1 MKELKNLNQYNNEK
15 KRNNI
20 NYDKIILSP
29 KSKIN
34 VILRTMIISL
44 CCFFFPFEA
53 IVNNRL
59 QQIEFQLYVENN
71 FFSFLFSTKLM
82 NSQEFH
88 SFIDILMKII
98 GTSDSIMVIISIIYL
113 NFHPF
118 IGLKLIL
125 ISSITQYFIIM
136 LQILFQAH
144 RPFWDL
150 EEFETICRNTYPN
163 PSSRLFVSSFF
174 YLYAII
180 SFNLLKKK
188 KFLPIQKFF
197 ISIFYIIILIA
208 LLIMFGGIYL
218 LYLHQIIYTF
228 VISIVVIA
236 LLIDFDTKI
245 HNFIFNSLKNVYN
258 TRLYKMK
265 IFFYICGLF
274 FGGFIS
280 LYFIEE
286 NDINKIKDKIYQNS
300 NCSDEDLEMFGIKQS
315 LLNISF
321 LSGVIGAFWGA
332 AFTVEKKVGKWW
344 SESSLKISIIK
355 LIYIGIIC
363 AIFILA
369 KYYIKIIKSKFE
381 LYFALEII
389 LDFLES
395 YCIFGPLP
403 LFFQYMG
410 FNEHYTTKSYEKIN
424 VNLREENEIQFFRA
438 TIFEDEKK
446 GKKNDGYVV
455 IDRNEKKNL
464 IEDKENE
471 ENEEDINKI
480 YKNENDN
487 NIENINEEKEEKD
500 NNEIY
505 QPTSMIIK
513 NLRRHEEEEGDFEF
527 YIENENKDI
536 SNFGN
541 SNDLKNEK

>member
-455 IDRNEKKNL
+455 IDRNEKQNL
-464 IEDKENE
+464 IEDK

>member
-1 MKELKNLNQYNNEK
+1 MKELKNLNEYNNEK

-20 NYDKIILSP
+20 NYNKIILSP

-53 IVNNRL
+53 IVDNRL
-59 QQIEFQLYVENN
+59 QQIEFQLYVENK
-71 FFSFLFSTKLM
+71 FLSFLFSTKLV
-82 NSQEFH
+82 NNQEFH
-88 SFIDILMKII
+88 KFIDILMKII

-125 ISSITQYFIIM
+125 ISSITQYFVIM

-163 PSSRLFVSSFF
+163 PSSRLFYSSFF

-236 LLIDFDTKI
+236 LLIDFDTSI

-258 TRLYKMK
+258 TRMYKMK

-344 SESSLKISIIK
+344 SKRSLKISIIK

-363 AIFILA
+363 AIFILT

-381 LYFALEII
+381 LYFALETI

-403 LFFQYMG
+403 FFFQYMG
-410 FNEHYTTKSYEKIN
+410 FNENYTTKNYEKIN
-424 VNLREENEIQFFRA
+424 VSLREENEIQFFRA

-471 ENEEDINKI
+471 EDINKI
-480 YKNENDN
+480 NKNENDN
-487 NIENINEEKEEKD
+487 NIEKLIEEKEEKD
-500 NNEIY
+500 KNEIY

-536 SNFGN
+536 SNLGN
-541 SNDLKNEK
+541 SNDLKNEE

>member
-1 MKELKNLNQYNNEK
+1 MKELKNLNKYNNEK

-53 IVNNRL
+53 IVDNKL
-59 QQIEFQLYVENN
+59 QQIEFQLYVENK
-71 FFSFLFSTKLM
+71 FLSFLFSTKLV
-82 NSQEFH
+82 NNQEFH
-88 SFIDILMKII
+88 KFIDILMKII

-125 ISSITQYFIIM
+125 ISSITQYFVIM

-144 RPFWDL
+144 RPLWDL

-163 PSSRLFVSSFF
+163 PSSRLFYSSFF

-236 LLIDFDTKI
+236 LLIDFDTSI

-258 TRLYKMK
+258 TRMYKMK

-300 NCSDEDLEMFGIKQS
+300 NCSYEDLEMFGIKQS
-315 LLNISF
+315 LLTF
-321 LSGVIGAFWGA
+321 
-332 AFTVEKKVGKWW
+332 
-344 SESSLKISIIK
+344 KI
-355 LIYIGIIC
+355 
-363 AIFILA
+363 
-369 KYYIKIIKSKFE
+369 
-381 LYFALEII
+381 LY
-389 LDFLES
+389 
-395 YCIFGPLP
+395 
-403 LFFQYMG
+403 
-410 FNEHYTTKSYEKIN
+410 
-424 VNLREENEIQFFRA
+424 
-438 TIFEDEKK
+438 
-446 GKKNDGYVV
+446 
-455 IDRNEKKNL
+455 
-464 IEDKENE
+464 
-471 ENEEDINKI
+471 
-480 YKNENDN
+480 
-487 NIENINEEKEEKD
+487 
-500 NNEIY
+500 
-505 QPTSMIIK
+505 
-513 NLRRHEEEEGDFEF
+513 
-527 YIENENKDI
+527 
-536 SNFGN
+536 
-541 SNDLKNEK
+541 

>member
-59 QQIEFQLYVENN
+59 QQIEFQLYVENK
-71 FFSFLFSTKLM
+71 FLSFLFSTKLV

-125 ISSITQYFIIM
+125 ISSITQYFVIM

-163 PSSRLFVSSFF
+163 PSSRLFYSSFF

-363 AIFILA
+363 AIFILV

-389 LDFLES
+389 LYFLES

-455 IDRNEKKNL
+455 IDRNEKQNL
-464 IEDKENE
+464 IEDK

-480 YKNENDN
+480 YKNEKDN
-487 NIENINEEKEEKD
+487 NIENINEEKDEKD

>member
-381 LYFALEII
+381 
-389 LDFLES
+389 
-395 YCIFGPLP
+395 
-403 LFFQYMG
+403 
-410 FNEHYTTKSYEKIN
+410 
-424 VNLREENEIQFFRA
+424 
-438 TIFEDEKK
+438 
-446 GKKNDGYVV
+446 
-455 IDRNEKKNL
+455 
-464 IEDKENE
+464 
-471 ENEEDINKI
+471 
-480 YKNENDN
+480 
-487 NIENINEEKEEKD
+487 
-500 NNEIY
+500 
-505 QPTSMIIK
+505 
-513 NLRRHEEEEGDFEF
+513 
-527 YIENENKDI
+527 
-536 SNFGN
+536 
-541 SNDLKNEK
+541 

>member
-1 MKELKNLNQYNNEK
+1 MKELKNLNQYNNEQ

-53 IVNNRL
+53 IVDNRL

-125 ISSITQYFIIM
+125 ISSITQYFVIM

-236 LLIDFDTKI
+236 LLIDFDTNI

-286 NDINKIKDKIYQNS
+286 NDINKIKDKISQNS
-300 NCSDEDLEMFGIKQS
+300 NCADDDLETFGIKQS
-315 LLNISF
+315 LLNFKIKYFFFKWSNRSF
-321 LSGVIGAFWGA
+321 LGRSF
-332 AFTVEKKVGKWW
+332 
-344 SESSLKISIIK
+344 
-355 LIYIGIIC
+355 
-363 AIFILA
+363 
-369 KYYIKIIKSKFE
+369 
-381 LYFALEII
+381 
-389 LDFLES
+389 
-395 YCIFGPLP
+395 YCR
-403 LFFQYMG
+403 
-410 FNEHYTTKSYEKIN
+410 EKI
-424 VNLREENEIQFFRA
+424 
-438 TIFEDEKK
+438 
-446 GKKNDGYVV
+446 
-455 IDRNEKKNL
+455 
-464 IEDKENE
+464 
-471 ENEEDINKI
+471 
-480 YKNENDN
+480 
-487 NIENINEEKEEKD
+487 
-500 NNEIY
+500 
-505 QPTSMIIK
+505 
-513 NLRRHEEEEGDFEF
+513 
-527 YIENENKDI
+527 
-536 SNFGN
+536 
-541 SNDLKNEK
+541 

>member
-1 MKELKNLNQYNNEK
+1 MKELKSLDKYNKEK
-15 KRNNI
+15 KRNNNI
-20 NYDKIILSP
+20 IYDKIILST

-34 VILRTMIISL
+34 VFLRAMIISL

-53 IVNNRL
+53 IVDNRL
-59 QQIEFQLYVENN
+59 QQIEFQLYVENK
-71 FFSFLFSTKLM
+71 FLSFLLPKELV
-82 NSQEFH
+82 NSQSFY
-88 SFIDILMKII
+88 SFIDYLMKII

-125 ISSITQYFIIM
+125 ISSITQYFVIM

-144 RPFWDL
+144 RPYWDL

-163 PSSRLFVSSFF
+163 PSSRLFYSSFF

-188 KFLPIQKFF
+188 KFSLIQKFF
-197 ISIFYIIILIA
+197 ISFFYIIILGV

-218 LYLHQIIYTF
+218 LYLHQIVYTF

-236 LLIDFDTKI
+236 LLIDLDTKI

-286 NDINKIKDKIYQNS
+286 NDINKIKDKISQNS
-300 NCSDEDLEMFGIKQS
+300 KCSDDDLKMFGIKQG
-315 LLNISF
+315 LLNMSF
-321 LSGVIGAFWGA
+321 LSGVVGAFWGA
-332 AFTVEKKVGKWW
+332 SFTVEKKVGKWW
-344 SESSLKISIIK
+344 SKTSIKISIIK
-355 LIYIGIIC
+355 LIYVGIIC
-363 AIFILA
+363 TIFILT
-369 KYYIKIIKSKFE
+369 KYYIEILKSKFE

-403 LFFQYMG
+403 LFFQHLG
-410 FNEHYTTKSYEKIN
+410 FNDNYTTKNYEKIN

-455 IDRNEKKNL
+455 IDRNENKNL
-464 IEDKENE
+464 IENK

-480 YKNENDN
+480 YNNNENEKNNDN
-487 NIENINEEKEEKD
+487 IIEEKEEKD

-513 NLRRHEEEEGDFEF
+513 NLRKHEEEEGDFEF
-527 YIENENKDI
+527 YIENENKDS
-536 SNFGN
+536 SNYKN
-541 SNDLKNEK
+541 IDDLKDED

>member
-1 MKELKNLNQYNNEK
+1 MFIELNQ
-15 KRNNI
+15 
-20 NYDKIILSP
+20 
-29 KSKIN
+29 
-34 VILRTMIISL
+34 
-44 CCFFFPFEA
+44 
-53 IVNNRL
+53 
-59 QQIEFQLYVENN
+59 
-71 FFSFLFSTKLM
+71 
-82 NSQEFH
+82 
-88 SFIDILMKII
+88 
-98 GTSDSIMVIISIIYL
+98 
-113 NFHPF
+113 
-118 IGLKLIL
+118 
-125 ISSITQYFIIM
+125 
-136 LQILFQAH
+136 
-144 RPFWDL
+144 
-150 EEFETICRNTYPN
+150 
-163 PSSRLFVSSFF
+163 
-174 YLYAII
+174 
-180 SFNLLKKK
+180 
-188 KFLPIQKFF
+188 
-197 ISIFYIIILIA
+197 
-208 LLIMFGGIYL
+208 
-218 LYLHQIIYTF
+218 
-228 VISIVVIA
+228 
-236 LLIDFDTKI
+236 
-245 HNFIFNSLKNVYN
+245 
-258 TRLYKMK
+258 
-265 IFFYICGLF
+265 
-274 FGGFIS
+274 
-280 LYFIEE
+280 
-286 NDINKIKDKIYQNS
+286 
-300 NCSDEDLEMFGIKQS
+300 
-315 LLNISF
+315 LNISF

-455 IDRNEKKNL
+455 IDRNEKQNL
-464 IEDKENE
+464 IEDK

-487 NIENINEEKEEKD
+487 NIENINEEKDEKD